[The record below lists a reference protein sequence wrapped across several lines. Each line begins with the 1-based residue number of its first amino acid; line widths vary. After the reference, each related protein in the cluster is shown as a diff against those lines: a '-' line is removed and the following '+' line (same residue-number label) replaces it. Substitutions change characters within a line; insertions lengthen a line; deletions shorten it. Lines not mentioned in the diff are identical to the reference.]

1 MRAIQSHPPFCI
13 FNALISRQDKPENR
27 KKWGDNIGYID
38 VEPSECDPETGKCPY
53 YTYKADATREGR
65 ALETP
70 IHMLIASFR
79 DQLCPRTLHNAFNR
93 AENPHRIYIRVI
105 EQTEEGSDLIDDAGC
120 WARYCEDYNTNCQ
133 EYKDN
138 VRTVHVNAKDAKGPT
153 DARSKLS
160 AMVNYDYVH
169 RDEPDQLDFH
179 RVELQDFC
187 MQIDSHMDF
196 SDNYDTELIFMWHR
210 TENDY
215 AVLSTY
221 VADISQ
227 NNQGIRVVPNLCM
240 VTFTSTIRNW
250 GTKECR
256 NLIRP
261 KMTNAMWGAG
271 LSFHRCHAELNVPVD
286 PYLDGVF
293 DGEEGSRGLR
303 FFTHGYDVYAPD
315 VVLVTHDYHTHQGNP
330 VVHTWGRHRGK
341 EEADGGEKEKV
352 FKFREDIERERSKV
366 QTKGTK
372 RVNMMLGIG
381 HSRWNEQEEA
391 EIEQIRK
398 SRFGIGNKR
407 TLEQASK
414 FSGIDLAGKKMV
426 ENKCGNL
433 KWVPYTESPDYGV
446 GETLMRSL
454 TDASTLEVGKAIG
467 GIGAAAGGLRG
478 PGKAAADGGDGAS
491 GKEKKPFVLEK
502 PVVKENALPTIEM
515 RNGRALTDTAEEKKT
530 AGVDNS
536 ASISPLLVF
545 AMSIAF
551 VLIFIVG
558 MTVRRKPKNSRHKN

>member
-1 MRAIQSHPPFCI
+1 
-13 FNALISRQDKPENR
+13 
-27 KKWGDNIGYID
+27 
-38 VEPSECDPETGKCPY
+38 
-53 YTYKADATREGR
+53 
-65 ALETP
+65 
-70 IHMLIASFR
+70 MLIASFR

-120 WARYCEDYNTNCQ
+120 WARYCEDYNNNCQ

-169 RDEPDQLDFH
+169 RNEPDQLDFH

-330 VVHTWGRHRGK
+330 VVHTWGRHRGA
-341 EEADGGEKEKV
+341 EADGDEKEEV
-352 FKFREDIERERSKV
+352 FKFREDIERERNKV

-398 SRFGIGNKR
+398 SRYGIGNKR

-454 TDASTLEVGKAIG
+454 TDASTFEVGKAIG
-467 GIGAAAGGLRG
+467 GIGAGAGGLRG
-478 PGKAAADGGDGAS
+478 PVKAAVATADGGGAIDSNALADSAKGDGA
-491 GKEKKPFVLEK
+491 GDEEEEKKPFEWVK
-502 PVVKENALPTIEM
+502 PVVKEENALATIAR
-515 RNGRALTDTAEEKKT
+515 RNGRALTDTAEEKK
-530 AGVDNS
+530 AAVVDNS
-536 ASISPLLVF
+536 TSISPLLVF
-545 AMSIAF
+545 AVFIAF
-551 VLIFIVG
+551 ILIFIVG

>member
-1 MRAIQSHPPFCI
+1 
-13 FNALISRQDKPENR
+13 
-27 KKWGDNIGYID
+27 
-38 VEPSECDPETGKCPY
+38 
-53 YTYKADATREGR
+53 
-65 ALETP
+65 
-70 IHMLIASFR
+70 MLIASFR

-256 NLIRP
+256 NMIRP

-330 VVHTWGRHRGK
+330 VVHTWGRHRGA
-341 EEADGGEKEKV
+341 EADGDEKEKV

-398 SRFGIGNKR
+398 SRYGIGNKR

-433 KWVPYTESPDYGV
+433 KWVPFAKSPDYGV
-446 GETLMRSL
+446 GETLSSL
-454 TDASTLEVGKAIG
+454 
-467 GIGAAAGGLRG
+467 
-478 PGKAAADGGDGAS
+478 
-491 GKEKKPFVLEK
+491 
-502 PVVKENALPTIEM
+502 
-515 RNGRALTDTAEEKKT
+515 
-530 AGVDNS
+530 
-536 ASISPLLVF
+536 SI
-545 AMSIAF
+545 
-551 VLIFIVG
+551 
-558 MTVRRKPKNSRHKN
+558 